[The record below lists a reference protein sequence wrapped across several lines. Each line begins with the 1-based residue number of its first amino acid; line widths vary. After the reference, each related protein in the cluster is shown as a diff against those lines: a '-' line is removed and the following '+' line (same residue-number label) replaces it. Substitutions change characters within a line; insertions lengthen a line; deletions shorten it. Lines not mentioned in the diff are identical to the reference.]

1 MNRTMNENDSEPRG
15 PVHTLRTQAQL
26 RYMYDVNYVVFFA
39 WTASSQQP
47 CHPLWPRAPTMK
59 YDLDQSSTPVVLLA
73 VFRSPCTV
81 GSLGLAGVDGHHNLF
96 DAGGVRGGVV
106 GEPRGLSDDGR
117 DARAHARHELHHG
130 EVELVLAKR
139 IGLCHTRGGG
149 SMGQRQG
156 AWVRGRTREHRA
168 SDEYRGGEW
177 VRAYQLA
184 F

>member
-1 MNRTMNENDSEPRG
+1 MNRTMNENDSERRG
-15 PVHTLRTQAQL
+15 PVHTPHTGTAALHVRCKLRSIFCL
-26 RYMYDVNYVVFFA
+26 DCLFA
-39 WTASSQQP
+39 ATLPSTLAS
-47 CHPLWPRAPTMK
+47 CAY